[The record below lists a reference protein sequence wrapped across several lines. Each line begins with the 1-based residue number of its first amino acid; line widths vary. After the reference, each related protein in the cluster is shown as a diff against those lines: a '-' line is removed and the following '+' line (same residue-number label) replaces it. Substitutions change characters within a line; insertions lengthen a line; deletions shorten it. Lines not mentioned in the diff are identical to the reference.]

1 MTKEIKSIIKEI
13 LIEKEIDLLQ
23 TTKNE
28 IQKLLGQKNLKK
40 HIKKITKIKNRIIIE
55 TNSIEAKTELNLL
68 KKKLK
73 TTKQLL

>member
-1 MTKEIKSIIKEI
+1 MIKEIKSIIKEI

>member
-1 MTKEIKSIIKEI
+1 MIKEIKSIIKEI

-23 TTKNE
+23 TTKTE